1 MPLSLHNL
9 LLKVLV
15 PVGFLYKQ
23 CRIIGETD
31 IIFFYTSFSDINK
44 QDIKLTSGDNV
55 KKYDLFEN
63 NLSLED
69 N

>member
-1 MPLSLHNL
+1 MQNNWRDRYH
-9 LLKVLV
+9 
-15 PVGFLYKQ
+15 FLY
-23 CRIIGETD
+23 T
-31 IIFFYTSFSDINK
+31 FFSDINE

-63 NLSLED
+63 NLSLEE